1 MPRFLLL
8 AALPLALLA
17 ATDARAQSS
26 TGAPSPQ
33 TTDFIAKAAATDAF
47 ERDAGQLAEKKSQ
60 NAEVREYGAM
70 MARVHA
76 DTTEKLLAVLT
87 KDRLPKPSKT
97 PSPDPT
103 QAKQLTD
110 LVNAPK
116 GQFDRAYMH
125 SQVTAHRMALALMQ
139 DYAANGDNPDL
150 KMLAADTEGLV
161 QRHLDMATKLEA
173 QLGGPPKSLGRKE
186 D

>member
-1 MPRFLLL
+1 MRRFLLL
-8 AALPLALLA
+8 AALPLLA
-17 ATDARAQSS
+17 TTAAYAQS
-26 TGAPSPQ
+26 PSPQ
-33 TTDFIAKAAATDAF
+33 TTQFIAQAAATDAF
-47 ERDAGQLAEKKSQ
+47 ERQAGQLAEQRSQ
-60 NAEVREYGAM
+60 NADVREYGAM
-70 MARVHA
+70 MSRVHA
-76 DTTEKLLAVLT
+76 DTTAKLLAVLD
-87 KDRLPKPSKT
+87 KDHLPKPSKT

-116 GQFDRAYMH
+116 AQFDRAYMH
-125 SQVTAHRMALALMQ
+125 TQVTAHRLALALMQ

-150 KMLAADTEGLV
+150 KTLAADTEGLV
-161 QRHLDMATKLEA
+161 QRHLDMAQMLET